1 MAVMGHRHWRG
12 KQDPVYPAQGGGLG
26 GDNFCRFCPRAQ
38 AIGSKIE
45 HPALV
50 AE

>member
-26 GDNFCRFCPRAQ
+26 GEKLLT
-38 AIGSKIE
+38 SLK
-45 HPALV
+45 V
-50 AE
+50 A